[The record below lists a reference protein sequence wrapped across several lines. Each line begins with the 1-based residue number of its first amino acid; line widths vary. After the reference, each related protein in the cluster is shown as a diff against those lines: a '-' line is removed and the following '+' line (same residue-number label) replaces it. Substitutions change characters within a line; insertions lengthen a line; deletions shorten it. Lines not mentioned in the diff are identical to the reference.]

1 MTKTPNQ
8 PATQTAIDRLRQQVK
23 ARRPWQLLMVSM
35 GAENK
40 ATVSAETTHALTR
53 LFEYLPGLPG
63 VTLQT
68 AHGDLHVSRDFPSG
82 EMQIIDS
89 LIASVF
95 QNDPHVTGIAFPATN
110 GKAAHVATADKP
122 HFLANDAQRS
132 AAARHT

>member
-1 MTKTPNQ
+1 MTNTSTK
-8 PATQTAIDRLRQQVK
+8 PATRTAIGQLREQVK
-23 ARRPWQLLMVSM
+23 ARRPWQLLMVGM
-35 GAENK
+35 GEENK
-40 ATVSAETTHALTR
+40 ATVSAETTDALTR

-68 AHGDLHVSRDFPSG
+68 ANGDLHVSRDFPSG
-82 EMQIIDS
+82 ELQIIDS

-95 QNDPHVTGIAFPATN
+95 QNDPHVTGIVFPATN